1 MRCMP
6 GLRRYPVALL
16 ALSLGACS
24 GARDKARADSAQA
37 VAEEQLRLSTQ
48 LSAQKDS
55 LTSVIIDADRFIT
68 QIDSQIS
75 KVKGLPAKTSA
86 RKDLEG
92 PLEEQLEARKL
103 MLARVK
109 ALVERSRQTAS
120 QLAESRRRESAL
132 KGENAKLQEEL
143 RKEERMIADLGATIE
158 RQTATIA
165 SLQVRVDSL
174 TAESERLGGQIR
186 SLNKAYYV
194 IGREGDL
201 LKKGIVVREGGAN
214 LLVAKVGRTLQPAR
228 RLKQELFTPVDQ
240 REIVEIA
247 VPDTTK
253 RYRIVS
259 PQNLDY
265 AEVAQRDK
273 STFRGNL
280 KIKDAEQFWGPSRY
294 LIIVQR

>member
-1 MRCMP
+1 
-6 GLRRYPVALL
+6 VAI
-16 ALSLGACS
+16 AACS
-24 GARDKARADSAQA
+24 NARDRARADSAQA
-37 VAEEQLRLSTQ
+37 AAEEQLRLTTQ
-48 LSAQKDS
+48 LAAQKDS
-55 LTSVIIDADRFIT
+55 LTSVVIDADRFIS

-75 KVKGLPAKTSA
+75 RVKGLPAKASA

-143 RKEERMIADLGATIE
+143 RKDEQMIADLGATIE
-158 RQTATIA
+158 RQTMTIA
-165 SLQVRVDSL
+165 TLQTRVDSL
-174 TAESERLGGQIR
+174 TAESERLGVQVR

-201 LKKGIVVREGGAN
+201 VKQGIVVREGGAN
-214 LLVAKVGRTLQPAR
+214 LLVARVGRTLQPAR
-228 RLKQELFTPVDQ
+228 KLRPELFTPVDQ
-240 REIVEIA
+240 RSVVEIA

-259 PQNLDY
+259 PQNLDF
-265 AEVAQRDK
+265 AEVAHRDK

-280 KIKDAEQFWGPSRY
+280 KIRDAEQFWGPSRY